1 MDEETTAET
10 GRLLSK
16 EEAAAYLGGAPVT
29 VKTVEGLVRR
39 REVAFVKVGRA
50 VVFTQAALDEYVAA
64 HTVKAAPNAWGLTD
78 ASLQRIRSGRPERTR
93 KAS

>member
-16 EEAAAYLGGAPVT
+16 EEAAAYLGGVPVT

-50 VVFTQAALDEYVAA
+50 VVFTQAALDAYIAA
-64 HTVKAAPNAWGLTD
+64 HTVQPAPNAWGLTD
-78 ASLQRIRSGRPERTR
+78 ASLKHIRAGRATR
-93 KAS
+93 SPRAS